1 MKTKFLWLMMAVL
14 VSMGF
19 ILISPS
25 LTATKKAEAPEIV
38 LPSDEVLRDVPQI
51 LRNATIGD
59 PKSWNPILAKET
71 STTDAISPLF
81 ESLLRRNPVTLEFD
95 KVYSPVLAVDWKVD
109 ETGKVWTFYLRKG
122 VQWHDSTPE
131 NPKYFTAKDVKF
143 TLDVIYDE
151 KIPNSMKDIL
161 TIEDKKITCRVIDDY
176 TVEFTTP
183 VPFAPF
189 LHTIGGMEIIPEH
202 VLGKAWRKGEFNRMW
217 TIDTPC
223 TKIVGTGPY
232 VMTEYK
238 PAQYIKYER
247 NPLYWRKDE
256 LGRPLPYIEKIQ
268 TLIVENQETT
278 FLKFQAGETDI
289 YGPRP
294 QDISWIKGKKDRIEL
309 KEIGLSTGTTFVAF
323 NRNPRHYVKDGKVD
337 PRLNWFS
344 DPEFMKAIAYSIDDE
359 TIIQNV
365 LYGLG
370 EPTVTVISPMVHI
383 FHNDKL
389 KDYEYDLKKAK
400 QKLEAAGYIDRD
412 GDGIREDKEGNKIEF
427 NFTTN
432 SGVDVRES
440 MCNIIKEDW
449 EKLGFK
455 VQYQPLEFNT
465 LVEKLTNNFDW
476 DVVLIG
482 LTGSGVEPHGGANVY
497 KSSGQLHL
505 WNPCQD
511 TPATKWEKEID
522 KLVEQGAKE
531 LDLEKRIKI
540 YKRLQEIF
548 YQELPYIMLPCQKV
562 FVSYY
567 KKLKNYSQLVFG
579 IYRAECQ
586 YIDTTTK

>member
-1 MKTKFLWLMMAVL
+1 MLTSPGL
-14 VSMGF
+14 VRTEKVE
-19 ILISPS
+19 I
-25 LTATKKAEAPEIV
+25 PEVV
-38 LPSDEVLRDVPQI
+38 LPSQDVLDNVPQI

-71 STTDAISPLF
+71 STTDAIGPLF
-81 ESLLRRNPVTLEFD
+81 ESLVRRNPFTLEFD
-95 KVYSPVLAVDWKVD
+95 EYSPVLATSWEVDS
-109 ETGKVWTFYLRKG
+109 TGKVWTFHLRKG
-122 VQWHDSTPE
+122 VKWNDGE
-131 NPKYFTAKDVKF
+131 LFTAKDVKF

-151 KIPNSMKDIL
+151 NIPNSMSDIL

-176 TVEFTTP
+176 TIEFTTP

-189 LHTIGGMEIIPEH
+189 LHCIGGMEIIPEH
-202 VLGKAWRKGEFNRMW
+202 VLGKAWQKGKFNQMW
-217 TIDTPC
+217 TIDTPVGQ
-223 TKIVGTGPY
+223 IIGTGPY
-232 VMTEYK
+232 VITEYG

-256 LGRPLPYIEKIQ
+256 KGRPLPYIEKIQ

-294 QDISWIKGKKDRIEL
+294 QDISWVKRNKDIIEL
-309 KEIGLSTGTTFVAF
+309 KEIGLNTGTTFVAF
-323 NRNPRHYVKDGKVD
+323 NRNPRHYAWYKVVGAEEINGKVIEKIERVVN
-337 PRLNWFS
+337 PKLNWFS

-359 TIIQNV
+359 IIIQNV

-383 FHNDKL
+383 FHNDSL
-389 KDYEYDLKKAK
+389 QDYEYDLEKAK

-412 GDGIREDKEGNKIEF
+412 GDGIREDKDGNKIEF

-432 SGVDVRES
+432 SGVGVRES

-449 EKLGFK
+449 KKLGFK

-465 LVEKLTNNFDW
+465 LVEKLTNNYDW

-511 TPATKWEKEID
+511 TPATDWEKEVD
-522 KLVEQGAKE
+522 ELVERGAKE
-531 LDLEKRIKI
+531 FDLEKRVEI

-548 YQELPYIMLPCQKV
+548 YQQLPYIMLPCQKV

-567 KKLKNYSQLVFG
+567 KKLKNYFPMVFG
-579 IYRAECQ
+579 TYKSECQ
-586 YIDTTTK
+586 YIDTAEE